1 MRFDL
6 ADLSLFRHVVEA
18 GSITHG
24 AERAHLALAAAST
37 RIRNME
43 DALGVPLLTRGRQG
57 VTPTQAGRTLLQ
69 HARTILRQAER
80 LHEDLGAYG
89 GGLAGQ
95 IRVLS
100 NTNALTEFLPEALSS
115 FLAAHPNVSVDLE
128 ERLSDEIVGLIAE
141 GVADL
146 GVVAGT
152 VDAGALETYPFRRD
166 RFVLVVAQDH
176 PLAKRAKIGFEEVLD
191 HDFVG
196 LDRASAIQRFL
207 ATKAVRIGRPLRLRV
222 QLRSFDAVCR
232 LVECKVGIGIV
243 PETTARRVSKT
254 MAIAIVP
261 LTDSWAVRDL
271 TICMRN
277 MDELPLYARQL
288 VEHLRAI
295 SVAGRCLLPRHQ
307 HPIIE
312 IEQHGGIVIV
322 AGLERKIAARL
333 VVGRDRAQ
341 PQRADVAAAGQLGL
355 GQHLRPG
362 KHRAAGKQRRDVT
375 AAIDGGDVE
384 GVGEAV
390 EGQRAGERDDV
401 AAIDQPPAEA
411 ALAWR

>member
-24 AERAHLALAAAST
+24 ADRAHLALAAAST

-43 DALGVPLLTRGRQG
+43 AALGVPLLTRGRQG
-57 VTPTQAGRTLLQ
+57 VTPTPAGRTLIQ
-69 HARTILRQAER
+69 HARAILRQSER

-146 GVVAGT
+146 GVIAGT
-152 VDAGALETYPFRRD
+152 VDAGALETYPFRSD
-166 RFVLVVAQDH
+166 RFVLVVARDH
-176 PLAKRAKIGFEEVLD
+176 PLAKRAKIGFDEVLD

-196 LDRASAIQRFL
+196 LDRASALQRFL
-207 ATKAVRIGRPLRLRV
+207 AAKAVRIGRPLRLRV

-243 PETTARRVSKT
+243 PETTARRVMRT
-254 MAIAIVP
+254 MAINTVNLSDA
-261 LTDSWAVRDL
+261 WAVRDL
-271 TICMRN
+271 TICVRN
-277 MDELPLYARQL
+277 IGDLPPYARQL
-288 VEHLRAI
+288 VEHLRAQ
-295 SVAGRCLLPRHQ
+295 A
-307 HPIIE
+307 
-312 IEQHGGIVIV
+312 
-322 AGLERKIAARL
+322 
-333 VVGRDRAQ
+333 
-341 PQRADVAAAGQLGL
+341 
-355 GQHLRPG
+355 
-362 KHRAAGKQRRDVT
+362 
-375 AAIDGGDVE
+375 
-384 GVGEAV
+384 
-390 EGQRAGERDDV
+390 
-401 AAIDQPPAEA
+401 
-411 ALAWR
+411 